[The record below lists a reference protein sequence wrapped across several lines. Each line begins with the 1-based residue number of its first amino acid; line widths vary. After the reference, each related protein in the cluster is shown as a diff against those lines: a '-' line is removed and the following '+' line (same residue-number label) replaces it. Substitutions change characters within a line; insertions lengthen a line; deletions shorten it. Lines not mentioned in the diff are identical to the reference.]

1 MTYLIDGHNLIPHIP
16 GLSLDQ
22 LDDEMELVTLLVNF
36 SNKNKSQVEVYFDHG
51 NLNSERDF
59 QRGRVHAH
67 FVLPPMIADNAMLS
81 RLLGIGRAAKN
92 YIVVTSDQN
101 IQNRARRVGAAVMS
115 SQNFAQLLHNSID
128 KISRRHSGQ
137 KPADNEK
144 EIDEWLN
151 LFNEGKSDPPKT

>member
-22 LDDEMELVTLLVNF
+22 LDDEMDLVTLLVNF
-36 SNKNKSQVEVYFDHG
+36 SNKKKSQIEVFFDHG

-59 QRGRVHAH
+59 HRGRVHAH
-67 FVLPPMIADNAMLS
+67 FVLPPMNADNALLS

-101 IQNRARRVGAAVMS
+101 VQSRASRIGAEVMS
-115 SQNFAQLLHNSID
+115 SQNFAQLLQNTID
-128 KISRRHSGQ
+128 QNLQNLSGE
-137 KPADNEK
+137 KTANGEK
-144 EIDEWLN
+144 EIDEWLR
-151 LFNEGKSDPPKT
+151 LFNESKSDPPKT